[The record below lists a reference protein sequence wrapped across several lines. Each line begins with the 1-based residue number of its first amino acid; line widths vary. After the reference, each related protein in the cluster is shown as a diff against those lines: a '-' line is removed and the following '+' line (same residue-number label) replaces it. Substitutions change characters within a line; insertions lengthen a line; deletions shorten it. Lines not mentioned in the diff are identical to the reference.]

1 MNMLLLIASLFIKLI
16 YAGVM
21 GTQSD
26 DDIYF
31 YFSIIAF
38 LGLILGILYLI
49 KFLKN
54 KLKNKNSMRA

>member
-1 MNMLLLIASLFIKLI
+1 MNILLLITLLFIKPI
-16 YAGVM
+16 FAGVM
-21 GTQSD
+21 GAQSD

-31 YFSIIAF
+31 YFVIIAF

-54 KLKNKNSMRA
+54 KFEE